1 MADEQKCSADFDQ
14 ENNFQ
19 TPNDDM
25 SEPVDDR
32 TKRMVAELQ
41 KHWITEYHNSR
52 ERALVELTEK
62 LHQEFLSDQQNIR
75 SELLQQFKDELEHTR
90 TDLESKYRD
99 QLKSENAKLTEKHR
113 REMSEA
119 KKKQWCCQC
128 ENEAIYHCCWNTA
141 YCSVECQQTHW
152 QSHRKLCRRK
162 KTTAAT
168 NAQTSTTTAT

>member
-62 LHQEFLSDQQNIR
+62 VCE
-75 SELLQQFKDELEHTR
+75 
-90 TDLESKYRD
+90 
-99 QLKSENAKLTEKHR
+99 EKNR
-113 REMSEA
+113 FVE
-119 KKKQWCCQC
+119 
-128 ENEAIYHCCWNTA
+128 TF
-141 YCSVECQQTHW
+141 SV
-152 QSHRKLCRRK
+152 
-162 KTTAAT
+162 
-168 NAQTSTTTAT
+168 